1 MFYRISAEK
10 DAADISFSLIKSRA
24 YRSLVDFD
32 NHLDDISASWQNHE
46 INEQIA

>member
-1 MFYRISAEK
+1 MCYRISAEK
-10 DAADISFSLIKSRA
+10 GAAEISFSLIKSRA

-32 NHLDDISASWQNHE
+32 NHLDDISVNWQNQE